1 MLLLAYF
8 FIPWGP
14 HLAEN
19 IGLINILLVAL
30 IFMSIVIVVLFFKQ
44 RNSEARAKKL
54 AIALRKE
61 IQAMAGSTIG
71 MGKRILDI
79 EAKLSSSL
87 EKQFELE
94 QRDPDDVVYSQAAR
108 LVEMGANVDDL
119 VHSCGIGRPEA
130 ELMTLMHKEL
140 SPRNSLKK
148 Y

>member
-1 MLLLAYF
+1 M
-8 FIPWGP
+8 
-14 HLAEN
+14 AEN
-19 IGLINILLVAL
+19 IGLIGILLIAL
-30 IFMSIVIVVLFFKQ
+30 IFMSIIIVILFIKQ
-44 RNSEARAKKL
+44 RNSEARAKTL
-54 AIALRKE
+54 AVALRKE
-61 IQAMAGSTIG
+61 IQAMSGSTIG
-71 MGKRILDI
+71 MGKRIVDI
-79 EAKLSSSL
+79 ETKLNVSL
-87 EKQFELE
+87 EKQLELE